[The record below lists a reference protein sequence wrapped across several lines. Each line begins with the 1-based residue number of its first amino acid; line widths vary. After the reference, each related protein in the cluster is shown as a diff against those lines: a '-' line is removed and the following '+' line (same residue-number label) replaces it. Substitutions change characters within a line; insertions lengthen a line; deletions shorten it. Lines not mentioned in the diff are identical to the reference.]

1 VLEQPQSYKKRNRH
15 RDEASNK
22 KYRKSPTAK
31 IDLQRMLEEELAENV
46 KNQRNE
52 NE

>member
-1 VLEQPQSYKKRNRH
+1 VLQQPQSYKKRNRH
-15 RDEASNK
+15 GDEASNK
-22 KYRKSPTAK
+22 KSRKSPAAK
-31 IDLQRMLEEELAENV
+31 IAFHRMLEEELAENV